1 MYRIWCEREL
11 PPQCAYL
18 LDGVA
23 IAVSTAGAAPE
34 AALSTVAEAQA
45 VIASSRVR
53 YDGAFM
59 DRFPTV
65 RVIARTGIGL
75 DNVSIPDAT
84 ARHVAVCYTP
94 DAPTIST
101 SEHTVALM
109 LAAVK
114 HLKRCD
120 RDLRRGQK
128 KDFFTDYQGI
138 EVYGLQLGLV
148 GLGRIGKRVAKI
160 AAAFGMTVKA
170 HDPGVSAE
178 QAHELGVELVPTLED
193 VLRSADIVSL
203 HIPLT
208 DETRNLLNA
217 ERLAL
222 MKPGS
227 YLVNAARGGLVD
239 QAALLDALES
249 GHLHGAGLD
258 VFPHEPPDP
267 QSPLLQRDDV
277 IATPHIAGATPASKD
292 RLWSSA
298 ITQALQ
304 VLRGERPRH
313 LANPEVWPPM
323 QSA

>member
-11 PPQCAYL
+11 PPQCAHL

-23 IAVSTAGAAPE
+23 IAVSRAGAAPE
-34 AALSTVAEAQA
+34 SALSTVAGAQA
-45 VIASSRVR
+45 VIASARVQ

-59 DRFPTV
+59 DQFPTV
-65 RVIARTGIGL
+65 RVISRTGIGL

-84 ARHVAVCYTP
+84 ARRVAVCYTP

-101 SEHTVALM
+101 SEHTVALL
-109 LAAVK
+109 LAAAK
-114 HLKRCD
+114 HLKRSD
-120 RDLRRGQK
+120 RELRRGGK
-128 KDFFTDYQGI
+128 ADFFTDYQGI

-148 GLGRIGKRVAKI
+148 GLGRIGRRVAKI
-160 AAAFGMTVKA
+160 AMALGMAVKA
-170 HDPGVSAE
+170 HDPAVSAE
-178 QAHELGVELVPTLED
+178 QAHELGVELAPSLED

-208 DETRNLLNA
+208 DETRNLLNT

-239 QAALLDALES
+239 QAALLAALKS

-258 VFPHEPPDP
+258 VFPKEPPDP
-267 QSPLLQRDDV
+267 KSPLLQRDDV
-277 IATPHIAGATPASKD
+277 IATPHIAGATQASKD

-298 ITQALQ
+298 ISQALQ
-304 VLRGERPRH
+304 VLRGERPPH
-313 LANPEVWPPM
+313 LANPEVWSLI

>member
-11 PPQCAYL
+11 PPKCAYL
-18 LDGVA
+18 VDGVA
-23 IAVSTAGAAPE
+23 VAVSPAGAAPE
-34 AALSTVAEAQA
+34 SALSTVTGAQA

-53 YDGAFM
+53 YDRAFM

-75 DNVSIPDAT
+75 DNISIPDAT

-101 SEHTVALM
+101 SEHTVALI
-109 LAAVK
+109 LAAAK

-128 KDFFTDYQGI
+128 NDYFTDYRGI

-148 GLGRIGKRVAKI
+148 GLGRIGRRVAKI
-160 AAAFGMTVKA
+160 ALALGMTVKA
-170 HDPGVSAE
+170 HDPAVLDELARG
-178 QAHELGVELVPTLED
+178 LGVELAPSLED

-208 DETRNLLNA
+208 DETRNILNP

-239 QAALLDALES
+239 QAALLAALES

-267 QSPLLQRDDV
+267 KSPLLQRDDV
-277 IATPHIAGATPASKD
+277 IATPHIAGATQASKD
-292 RLWSSA
+292 RLWSTA
-298 ITQALQ
+298 ISQVLQ
-304 VLRGERPRH
+304 VLRGERPPH
-313 LANPEVWPPM
+313 LANPEVWPLK